1 MLPQPCLKL
10 SCFIR
15 LQPTVGVCQTSSPRS
30 ISTHVPAQD
39 AVPAF
44 WRRVLGLRGKPEMR
58 HHERVSYLLFA
69 IHAFQSLENEA
80 VRGQALQLV
89 SLPTW
94 HALSRGRLQLELHA
108 HPKLA
113 KHWRHAAKK
122 VPPRPRCSEAS
133 LAQPSSGVRPARL
146 STTRRGFV

>member
-1 MLPQPCLKL
+1 M
-10 SCFIR
+10 
-15 LQPTVGVCQTSSPRS
+15 
-30 ISTHVPAQD
+30 
-39 AVPAF
+39 VPAF
-44 WRRVLGLRGKPEMR
+44 WRRVLELRGKPEMR

-94 HALSRGRLQLELHA
+94 NALSRGRLQLELHA

-122 VPPRPRCSEAS
+122 VQ
-133 LAQPSSGVRPARL
+133 LRL
-146 STTRRGFV
+146 RRGDGARVAAKPMIKSDGFCTAVLLRSVIPVI

>member
-1 MLPQPCLKL
+1 
-10 SCFIR
+10 
-15 LQPTVGVCQTSSPRS
+15 
-30 ISTHVPAQD
+30 
-39 AVPAF
+39 VPAF
-44 WRRVLGLRGKPEMR
+44 WQRVLELRGKPEMR

-94 HALSRGRLQLELHA
+94 NALSRGRLQLELHA

-122 VPPRPRCSEAS
+122 VPLPPRGCQHAYYC
-133 LAQPSSGVRPARL
+133 Q
-146 STTRRGFV
+146 